1 MTITDRPHI
10 TVTGHLQKEAWRV
23 RELPPVELVRP
34 GLWSIPVIFPNN
46 PLRYV
51 NVYVIEVP
59 NGIVLVDAGWPVD
72 EAWENL
78 NDGIQSIG
86 YSITDVEGVLVTHNH
101 ADHLGLA
108 GRIRDASG
116 AWIAMHEL
124 DQIEVDFDVD
134 PEVFKRAGE
143 TWLIKA
149 GVEESDMPDLII
161 DAGQFVEFAKIPKA
175 DRLIVDGERPLP
187 GAQHIRTLWTPG
199 HSPGHVCF
207 IDEKHDLLISGDHVL
222 PRISPHISVHPREH
236 GDPLGLYID
245 SLNAMRGMNPEEIL
259 PAHEYRFS
267 GLDARIEQM
276 NVHHEERLTEVL
288 NAISE
293 HPGAG
298 TYEISSKLSWSHGWD
313 NTHGMLRRAAMGET
327 LAHIVHLERRGLI
340 NNIPRDGR
348 MYEGDLI
355 TTDAWFPAALG

>member
-1 MTITDRPHI
+1 VTVTELPRI

-59 NGIVLVDAGWPVD
+59 GGIVLVDAGWPVD
-72 EAWENL
+72 EAWANL
-78 NDGIQSIG
+78 NEGLQSIG
-86 YSITDVEGVLVTHNH
+86 FSITDVEGVLVTHNH

-124 DQIEVDFDVD
+124 DAREVDFDVD
-134 PEVFKRAGE
+134 PEIFKRAGE
-143 TWLIKA
+143 TWLIKS
-149 GVEESDMPDLII
+149 GVEESDMPSLII

-175 DRLIVDGERPLP
+175 DRTIVDGERPLP
-187 GAQHIRTLWTPG
+187 GATHIRTLWTPG

-207 IDEKHDLLISGDHVL
+207 VDEKNNLLLSGDHVL

-236 GDPLGLYID
+236 GDPLGTYID
-245 SLNAMRGMNPEEIL
+245 SLNAMLGMNPEEIL

-267 GLDARIEQM
+267 GLDERIVQM
-276 NVHHEERLTEVL
+276 NRHHEDRLTEVL
-288 NAISE
+288 ASINE
-293 HPGAG
+293 HPGAS
-298 TYEISSKLSWSHGWD
+298 TYEISSKLTWSHGWE
-313 NTHGMLRRAAMGET
+313 NTQGMLRRAAMGET
-327 LAHIVHLERRGLI
+327 LAHIVHLDRRGLI
-340 NNIPRDGR
+340 RNQPRDGR
-348 MYEGDLI
+348 MYQGELVQ
-355 TTDAWFPAALG
+355 TDAWFPAAIN

>member
-1 MTITDRPHI
+1 MTITDRPNI

-72 EAWENL
+72 EAWKNL
-78 NDGIQSIG
+78 NDGLQSIG

-116 AWIAMHEL
+116 AWVAMHEL
-124 DQIEVDFDVD
+124 DQIEVDFDID
-134 PEVFKRAGE
+134 PAVFKRAGE

-149 GVEESDMPDLII
+149 GVEEHDMPDLII

-175 DRLIVDGERPLP
+175 DRLIADGERPLP

-236 GDPLGLYID
+236 
-245 SLNAMRGMNPEEIL
+245 
-259 PAHEYRFS
+259 RFS

-276 NVHHEERLTEVL
+276 NIHHEERLAEVL
-288 NAISE
+288 VAINE

-327 LAHIVHLERRGLI
+327 LAHIVHLERRGAI
-340 NNIPRDGR
+340 TNIPRDGR

-355 TTDAWFPAALG
+355 TTDAWFPAALA